1 MLLVLMLVLGR
12 RVFFKVE
19 RHLAPEGRISGP
31 AFVLDCILVH
41 ADGGAPLEPACA
53 ALVAMGLVDDAH
65 VLALRL
71 AHVLTVATD
80 GTLKGKMKIL
90 KFVLFAMKA

>member
-1 MLLVLMLVLGR
+1 
-12 RVFFKVE
+12 
-19 RHLAPEGRISGP
+19 
-31 AFVLDCILVH
+31 
-41 ADGGAPLEPACA
+41 
-53 ALVAMGLVDDAH
+53 MGLVDHAH

>member
-1 MLLVLMLVLGR
+1 MLLVLMLMLGR

-31 AFVLDCILVH
+31 AFVLDGILVH
-41 ADGGAPLEPACA
+41 ADGRASLESASS

-80 GTLKGKMKIL
+80 GTLK
-90 KFVLFAMKA
+90 

>member
-1 MLLVLMLVLGR
+1 M
-12 RVFFKVE
+12 
-19 RHLAPEGRISGP
+19 
-31 AFVLDCILVH
+31 LDCILVH
-41 ADGGAPLEPACA
+41 ADGGASLESAGA
-53 ALVAMGLVDDAH
+53 ALVAMGLVDHAH